1 MISCDPCNKQRRL
14 EDTFNDIPESEPDSD
29 EADHPLETAG
39 TLTEKEICQVLKSKI
54 EKLKKLYEC
63 ELKLANLDLL
73 RERGDSKN
81 IQFHFLKQ
89 QLTGNELIVANMAK
103 KRQSKYK

>member
-1 MISCDPCNKQRRL
+1 MIEERNNKQRRL

-39 TLTEKEICQVLKSKI
+39 TLTEKEICEVLKAKI

-103 KRQSKYK
+103 KRQAKYK